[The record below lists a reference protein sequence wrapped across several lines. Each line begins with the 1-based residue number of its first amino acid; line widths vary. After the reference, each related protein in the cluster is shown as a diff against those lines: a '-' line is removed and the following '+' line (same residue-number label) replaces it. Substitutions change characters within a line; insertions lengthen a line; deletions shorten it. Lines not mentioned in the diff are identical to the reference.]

1 MRIITISRQYGS
13 GGDEVAQRLAELL
26 GYRLFDKNLIA
37 QAAADSGLW
46 HQEIS
51 DYSEDN
57 HKVRGF
63 LDRLLNRTP
72 TIAEAH
78 VWHETTDGM
87 RVVEE
92 VKVSEDVAVTLVEK
106 AIRTAH
112 HTGEMIIVGRGGQMI
127 LREAADVLHVRI
139 EAPME
144 ERIARVKAEIR
155 QEGAVYHADIEFR
168 RDAQDRITARDEAS
182 ADYLLRYYNV
192 KLNDPLLYHMV
203 LNTGKLSVYQAAEL
217 IAGLARAKA

>member
-13 GGDEVAQRLAELL
+13 GGDEVAQRVTELL
-26 GYRLFDKNLIA
+26 GYRIFDKRLIA

-63 LDRLLNRTP
+63 LDKLLNRTP

-78 VWHETTDGM
+78 VWHETTDGT

-112 HTGEMIIVGRGGQMI
+112 TTGEMIIVGRGGQVI
-127 LREAADVLHVRI
+127 LRDEADVLHVRI

-144 ERIARVKAEIR
+144 ERIARVKAEMR
-155 QEGAVYHADIEFR
+155 QERATYNADIDLR
-168 RDAQDRITARDEAS
+168 RDAQDRIIERDEAS
-182 ADYLLRYYNV
+182 ADYLQRYYSE
-192 KLNDPLLYHMV
+192 KLNDPLLYHIV
-203 LNTGKLSVYQAAEL
+203 LNTGKLSIHQAADI
-217 IAGLARAKA
+217 IAGLVQANA